1 MISDQLERQLMEVR
15 MANVIVGSFLNDA
28 NRGYMDREEALTRIV
43 LALHDEGVDLRAR
56 ITRLMEKGVPPVVLD
71 ISDAAKGEIVQKLL
85 NITELNATIK
95 RLRAEL
101 EAEQARTIC
110 AMCGAELTRMT
121 CGCVGR

>member
-15 MANVIVGSFLNDA
+15 MVNVIVGSFLNDA

-43 LALHDEGVDLRAR
+43 LALHDEGVDLKAR
-56 ITRLMEKGVPPVVLD
+56 ITRLMEKGVPPVVLNMSNVD
-71 ISDAAKGEIVQKLL
+71 VDKVAPILDAV
-85 NITELNATIK
+85 ATIE

-110 AMCGAELTRMT
+110 AMCGDELTRMAKE
-121 CGCVGR
+121 